1 MLYLLL
7 TFALLIPTFA
17 GVGRIFSDWIRLWK
31 GISADLICGIVV
43 ISITWTLL
51 SFFIPLSIEVEII
64 TILLGVLSFIYHKQY
79 QEFGYFLR
87 ENKKV
92 FGIVFLF
99 ILFFGAFAPFILDHF
114 GYYVPSILW
123 LREVGLVKGIANLD
137 LLLGQMSIWHILQA
151 GFSHFSDVYLRI
163 NAVLLGIYL
172 FYLLEKKNYLHLAFF
187 PILFLFVQSPSPDLP
202 VIILS
207 LILLNETLNI
217 NRNIGSLFLLSVFI
231 FIIKPTAIWT
241 IILTSLYGLFFLKNY
256 SFRWFIMGG
265 FVLALFFFKNI
276 WLFGYP
282 IFPVAVIDLNVD
294 WKPHPM
300 LLQDS
305 AKIAIQKTYDMQY
318 SYEEIQQFT
327 KWDYIKNWLF
337 LNGIKSKIHITFLIS
352 LVIFGVFSIRS
363 KQKIILFI
371 YFSILVKSIAVL
383 LFSAQYRFFLEV
395 FFVIIFIMGYYN
407 ISRKWV
413 FFSFFTMSICI
424 GIVLSTP
431 KILQTHIP
439 SFYVGNFMR
448 EIRKDHWKKPST
460 YSLKKYTTHR
470 LGNLTFN
477 LSEKYPFMFDTP
489 PSTISLSFVKDYIQF
504 GIFPQQYTHNIKNGF
519 YWRPLTDAEKAEAK
533 AILEAH
539 TQEKNQ
545 KK

>member
-7 TFALLIPTFA
+7 TFALLLPTLA
-17 GVGRIFSDWIRLWK
+17 GIGKIFSKWVPLWK
-31 GISADLICGIVV
+31 SISADLVNGLMV
-43 ISITWTLL
+43 ISIAWTTL
-51 SFFIPLSIEVEII
+51 SFFIPLSIEVEVF
-64 TILLGVLSFIYHKQY
+64 TILLGSLSFIYHKQY
-79 QEFGYFLR
+79 QEFISFFK
-87 ENKKV
+87 ENGKV
-92 FGIVFLF
+92 FGIVFPF
-99 ILFFGAFAPFILDHF
+99 ILFFGSFAPFILDHF

-123 LREVGLVKGIANLD
+123 LKEIGLVKGISNLD
-137 LLLGQMSIWHILQA
+137 LLLGQMSVWHILQA

-163 NAVLLGIYL
+163 NTVLLGVYL
-172 FYLLEKKNYLHLAFF
+172 FYLLERKNYLHLAFF
-187 PILFLFVQSPSPDLP
+187 PILFLFTQSPSPDLP
-202 VIILS
+202 VIIFS
-207 LILLNETLNI
+207 LILLNEILNY
-217 NRNIGSLFLLSVFI
+217 NRNIAGLFLLSVFI
-231 FIIKPTAIWT
+231 FIIKPTAVWT
-241 IILTSLYGLFFLKNY
+241 IILATLYGLFYLKNY
-256 SFRWFIMGG
+256 SFRWILGGG

-282 IFPVAVIDLNVD
+282 IFPVALIDLNVE
-294 WKPHPM
+294 WKPNPM

-337 LNGIKSKIHITFLIS
+337 LEGIKSKIHITFLIS
-352 LVIFGVFSIRS
+352 LMIFGIFSIRS

-395 FFVIIFIMGYYN
+395 FFVIIFVIGFQK
-407 ISRKWV
+407 IHKKLI
-413 FFSFFTMSICI
+413 FASFFIMSVGI
-424 GIVLSTP
+424 GFVLCYP
-431 KILQTHIP
+431 KLLQTHIP

-448 EIRKDHWKKPST
+448 EIRKNHWKKPST
-460 YSLKKYTTHR
+460 YSLKKHTTHR

-504 GIFPQQYTHNIKNGF
+504 GIFPQQYTDNIKEGF
-519 YWRPLTDAEKAEAK
+519 YWRPLTDAEKTEAK